1 MEVATDN
8 NQIIM
13 RKLSNNKML
22 RKLDMKTNN

>member
-8 NQIIM
+8 SQIIM

-22 RKLDMKTNN
+22 RKLDVKTNN